1 MGTSNFKYS
10 DIDISKRA
18 DWTGFVELMQQEKYT
33 EALAVLQ
40 GTSFGNIATNATF
53 WNTLFSYIVDTEELQ
68 DTTFK
73 ATKIQT
79 STTAPTDLATG
90 EVYFKVKS

>member
-1 MGTSNFKYS
+1 MGASNFKYR
-10 DIDISKRA
+10 DIDISKRS
-18 DWTGFVELMQQEKYT
+18 DWAGFIELMQQGKYT

-40 GTSFGNIATNATF
+40 GTSFENIATNAAF
-53 WNTLFSYIVDTEELQ
+53 WNALFTYIVDTEELQ

-79 STTAPTDLATG
+79 STTAPADLTTG
-90 EVYFKVKS
+90 QIYFQVKS

>member
-1 MGTSNFKYS
+1 
-10 DIDISKRA
+10 
-18 DWTGFVELMQQEKYT
+18 MQQEKYT

-40 GTSFGNIATNATF
+40 GTSFENIATNAAF
-53 WNTLFSYIVDTEELQ
+53 WNALFAYIVDTEELQ

-79 STTAPTDLATG
+79 STAAPADLIAG
-90 EVYFKVKS
+90 EVYFQVKS

>member
-1 MGTSNFKYS
+1 MGASNFKYR
-10 DIDISKRA
+10 DIDISKRS
-18 DWTGFVELMQQEKYT
+18 DWAGFIELMQQGKYT

-40 GTSFGNIATNATF
+40 GTSFENIAANAAF
-53 WNTLFSYIVDTEELQ
+53 WNTLFAYIVDTEELQ

-79 STTAPTDLATG
+79 STTAPSELTTG
-90 EVYFKVKS
+90 EVYFQVKS

>member
-1 MGTSNFKYS
+1 MSASNFKYK

-18 DWTGFVELMQQEKYT
+18 DWAGLIELMQKEQYSA
-33 EALAVLQ
+33 ALTVLQ
-40 GTSFGNIATNATF
+40 GTSFENVATNAAF
-53 WNTLFSYIVDTEELQ
+53 WNTLFNYIVDTEELQ

-79 STTAPTDLATG
+79 STTAPADLTTG
-90 EVYFKVKS
+90 EVYFQVKS

>member
-1 MGTSNFKYS
+1 MYPN
-10 DIDISKRA
+10 A
-18 DWTGFVELMQQEKYT
+18 QTGQDLLNLYNKK
-33 EALAVLQ
+33 
-40 GTSFGNIATNATF
+40 NIQRLWLCCRGRHF

-79 STTAPTDLATG
+79 SSTAPADLTTG
-90 EVYFKVKS
+90 EIYFQVKS

>member
-1 MGTSNFKYS
+1 MGTSNFKYR
-10 DIDISKRA
+10 DIDISKRS
-18 DWTGFVELMQQEKYT
+18 DWAGFVELMQQEKYT

-40 GTSFGNIATNATF
+40 GTSFENIATNAAF
-53 WNTLFSYIVDTEELQ
+53 WNTLFNYIVDTEELQ

-79 STTAPTDLATG
+79 STTAPADLIAG
-90 EVYFKVKS
+90 EVYFQVKS

>member
-18 DWTGFVELMQQEKYT
+18 DWAGFIELIQQEKYT

-40 GTSFGNIATNATF
+40 GTSLENIATNAAF

-79 STTAPTDLATG
+79 SSTAPADLTTG
-90 EVYFKVKS
+90 EIYFQVKS